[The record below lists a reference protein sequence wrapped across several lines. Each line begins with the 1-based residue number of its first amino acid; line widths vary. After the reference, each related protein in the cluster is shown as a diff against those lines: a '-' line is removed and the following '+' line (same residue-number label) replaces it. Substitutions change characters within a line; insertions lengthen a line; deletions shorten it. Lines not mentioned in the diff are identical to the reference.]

1 MKKLFLIL
9 TSFMLFAAC
18 SSDDDSN
25 SNKLGTPVLLTPS
38 NNTTVSVSE
47 FNPYREFVWA
57 EVANAKQYLVQISET
72 SNFSTILD
80 EATAVVDEDDPDYNN
95 RIYFDLYDSTQHQ
108 STYYWRVRAF
118 APDYDPSDY
127 SATFSFVV
135 NKE

>member
-1 MKKLFLIL
+1 MKKLFLLLISIVL
-9 TSFMLFAAC
+9 ITAC

-25 SNKLGTPVLLTPS
+25 SNKLATPVLLTPS
-38 NNTTVSVSE
+38 NNTTITVSQNGWNE
-47 FNPYREFVWA
+47 FKWA

-80 EATAVVDEDDPDYNN
+80 EATALVNEDEPHYNTN
-95 RIYFDLYDSTQHQ
+95 MPFLLYSSTQHQ

-127 SATFSFVV
+127 STTFSFVV